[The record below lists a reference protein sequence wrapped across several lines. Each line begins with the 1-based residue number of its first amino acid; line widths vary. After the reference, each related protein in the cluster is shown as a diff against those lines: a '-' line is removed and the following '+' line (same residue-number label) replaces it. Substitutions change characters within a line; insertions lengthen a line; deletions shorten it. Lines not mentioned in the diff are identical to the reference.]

1 MLTLYLPGPS
11 WLHRCPAGLK
21 LLVLAGLGT
30 ALPSLD
36 RPLPLGIVL
45 GLVLA
50 AYASL
55 GLRGLAQL
63 RFLRPLLPLF
73 ALLFAFQGW
82 AAGLPAALV
91 LLERMAALLLL
102 AHLITLT
109 TPLEA
114 MLEALRPVL
123 APLRWFGLRPERLA
137 FALALLLRFVPV
149 LLGMG
154 QQLRQAWRAR
164 GGGRQQWRLA
174 VPLTLR
180 TLGLGERVEEALAA
194 RGGIASPAERA
205 APRPAPRQ
213 QREEARP

>member
-1 MLTLYLPGPS
+1 VLTLYLPGPS
-11 WLHRCPAGLK
+11 WLHRLPAGLK
-21 LLVLAGLGT
+21 LLLLAGLGT
-30 ALPSLD
+30 ALPWLD
-36 RPLPLGIVL
+36 HPLPLAVVL

-55 GLRGLAQL
+55 GRRGLGPLAV
-63 RFLRPLLPLF
+63 LRPLLPLF
-73 ALLFAFQGW
+73 ALLLGFQWW

-123 APLRWFGLRPERLA
+123 APLRWFGLRPERIG

-149 LLGMG
+149 LVGMG

-164 GGGRQQWRLA
+164 GGRRQQWRLA
-174 VPLTLR
+174 VPLSLR
-180 TLGLGERVEEALAA
+180 TLGLGERVDEALAA
-194 RGGIASPAERA
+194 RGGIGRGEERN
-205 APRPAPRQ
+205 APRPAPRRR
-213 QREEARP
+213 REEARP